1 MLRVLIADEHEVVRH
16 GLRIHLEA
24 QQGWQVVGEA
34 ADGRDAIRQ
43 ATEIN
48 PDVAVLAYELPMA
61 NGIDVTRQIRDRLP
75 KTEVLIY
82 TAYNIDS
89 VLGHLLEAARGCVLK
104 SEPMETLVEGVR
116 TVASRKPYFA
126 GIPLSFEALKRANGS
141 GTPLTTRER
150 TVVQMIADGHSNKGV
165 ANILGISLKTVET
178 HRASVMTKLG
188 LHSSADLVRY
198 AVRSGLTMA

>member
-34 ADGRDAIRQ
+34 ADGKDAIRQ
-43 ATEIN
+43 ATETD

-89 VLGHLLEAARGCVLK
+89 VLGHLLEAGARGCVLK

-141 GTPLTTRER
+141 GTPLTTRE
-150 TVVQMIADGHSNKGV
+150 GN
-165 ANILGISLKTVET
+165 
-178 HRASVMTKLG
+178 G
-188 LHSSADLVRY
+188 LSFR
-198 AVRSGLTMA
+198 